1 MRLRRKSVEGQ
12 PQQPPVT
19 TSGEYFQP
27 GVVRLYQPDRILKK
41 RLPPGGPAEIAA
53 YIKTLDRVSREY
65 FGRLGQDFGSMG
77 ILIAVGIKPGK
88 RVRFWCEQVDGDIP
102 AEVWQA
108 FVELL
113 EGAGQE
119 ALPTVSG
126 PVAWA
131 LEYLLGAGP
140 STGFPIGPSV
150 WADAARTARKRLKI
164 PDTLFEIVFPD

>member
-1 MRLRRKSVEGQ
+1 
-12 PQQPPVT
+12 VT

-65 FGRLGQDFGSMG
+65 FGPLGQDFGSMG

-88 RVRFWCEQVDGDIP
+88 RVRFWCEQIDGDIP

-150 WADAARTARKRLKI
+150 WSNA
-164 PDTLFEIVFPD
+164 